1 MPHVRQDVYKAIAE
15 NELGEVVFQDP
26 FGDES
31 RKAKRNLVGASF
43 GALLIAALELQVN
56 GFLGLQTVTGATLGG
71 TITKGLACILVLYF
85 LAGFLLSAYVDYA
98 AWKFKRERLLVK
110 PYLELVTMLESHVQ
124 VTGEQVNNAT
134 RRLDGIEVDSEM
146 RSQVAFQ
153 ETIQNTRGQLKS
165 IQENIEAIH
174 EEFKPLVSHWAG
186 TVAKFEKLSWRL
198 RARFL
203 SLWVLDIAVPIA
215 LSTLA
220 IWKTYTG
227 IPAIFLK
234 IAA

>member
-1 MPHVRQDVYKAIAE
+1 MPHVRPDVYKAIAE
-15 NELGEVVFQDP
+15 NDLGEVVFQDP

-71 TITKGLACILVLYF
+71 TITRGLACLIVLYF

-98 AWKFKRERLLVK
+98 AWKFKRERVLVK
-110 PYLELVTMLESHVQ
+110 PYLDLVAMLESHIHA
-124 VTGEQVNNAT
+124 TGEQVNNAT
-134 RRLDGIEVDSEM
+134 RRLDGMEVDNEM

-153 ETIQNTRGQLKS
+153 ETIQSTRGQLTS
-165 IQENIEAIH
+165 IQENIGSIH
-174 EEFKPLVSHWAG
+174 EEFKPLVIHWAA
-186 TVAKFEKLSWRL
+186 TVARFEKLSWRL

-203 SLWVLDIAVPIA
+203 SLWALDITVPIA
-215 LSTLA
+215 LSVLA
-220 IWKTYTG
+220 IWKTHTG
-227 IPAIFLK
+227 IPSIFLK